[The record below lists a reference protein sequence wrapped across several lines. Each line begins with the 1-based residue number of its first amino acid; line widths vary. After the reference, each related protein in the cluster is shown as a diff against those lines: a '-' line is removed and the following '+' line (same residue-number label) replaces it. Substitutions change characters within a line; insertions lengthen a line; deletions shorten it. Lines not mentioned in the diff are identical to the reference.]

1 MIGFFRK
8 SPAGRERT
16 SLIRESTPMK
26 ASSMSST
33 KRLFCW
39 RRKSS
44 GGPSAHPSLARM
56 FSSPSRTRTR
66 QARQKQ
72 LPEEAGSQSLEERA
86 SLDSFSRHGNR
97 LQKELLRSS
106 LRAQGQV
113 QDSTPT
119 ESEMSESRHTFEMEE
134 LISSTGK
141 GDEPLRIL
149 LLANEG
155 YTAGCCSDYIR
166 AIRNNSSHQV
176 TVRNPIPTSR
186 LDKLLGR
193 PRVGLKDEQGR
204 DYGVVIIHYSICIL
218 IRDYVPRYLR
228 KSLRAFKGIKI
239 QVIQDEYRWVNRMM
253 REMVHLGID
262 GILSLVDKDKLDRV
276 YHLPELKD
284 VLKVSS
290 LAGYVSNEWVGLDSP
305 PTASRSKHLI
315 YRGNHLPYWLGHAAR
330 EKTTLT
336 ERYLENLDGRDL
348 VIDLSSDPK
357 DRIYGED
364 WLGFMQSGK
373 AVVGLEVGRAFL
385 ISTSR
390 PRKRSPA
397 FCPRTPEPPMNRSM
411 RDSFRRSRE
420 SVDYRMITPRSFESI
435 AMKTVQVGYEGE
447 YSGILRAREHYIP
460 LKRDFSN
467 ANEVCGLLKDD
478 EYLQKMADHA
488 YREVIESGKFGEER
502 LGLGIDSMIEY
513 LVKMKKDSFH
523 RSD

>member
-1 MIGFFRK
+1 
-8 SPAGRERT
+8 
-16 SLIRESTPMK
+16 
-26 ASSMSST
+26 
-33 KRLFCW
+33 
-39 RRKSS
+39 
-44 GGPSAHPSLARM
+44 
-56 FSSPSRTRTR
+56 
-66 QARQKQ
+66 
-72 LPEEAGSQSLEERA
+72 
-86 SLDSFSRHGNR
+86 
-97 LQKELLRSS
+97 
-106 LRAQGQV
+106 
-113 QDSTPT
+113 
-119 ESEMSESRHTFEMEE
+119 MSESRHTFKMEE

-166 AIRNNSSHQV
+166 AISNNSSHQV

-204 DYGVVIIHYSICIL
+204 DYDVVIIHYSICIL

-373 AVVGLEVGRAFL
+373 AVVGLEGGASIFDFDESAEKDVSRFLSENPRATYEQVHARFL
-385 ISTSR
+385 SSV
-390 PRKRSPA
+390 
-397 FCPRTPEPPMNRSM
+397 EGN
-411 RDSFRRSRE
+411 
-420 SVDYRMITPRSFESI
+420 VDYRMITPRSFESI